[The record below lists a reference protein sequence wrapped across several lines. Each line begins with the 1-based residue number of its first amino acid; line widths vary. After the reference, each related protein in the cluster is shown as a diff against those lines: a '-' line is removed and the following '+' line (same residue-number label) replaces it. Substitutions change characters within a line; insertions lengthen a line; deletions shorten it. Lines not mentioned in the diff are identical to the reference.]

1 MSPVK
6 ILFQFGN
13 GDVEVDIVIF
23 VKNSGD
29 EVDEDAVGCIL
40 VSSERNFHSSKFHS
54 PSDLIINRYF

>member
-13 GDVEVDIVIF
+13 GDVEVDIMIF

-29 EVDEDAVGCIL
+29 DMDKNAVGCIL
-40 VSSERNFHSSKFHS
+40 VSS
-54 PSDLIINRYF
+54 